1 MKFKD
6 ACLQLWIYPP
16 ARVAFIV
23 TELIVSASNVVCL
36 ALIYS
41 VLNPLGSFII
51 LDYPMSEKF

>member
-1 MKFKD
+1 MNLSSSTCCFY
-6 ACLQLWIYPP
+6 C
-16 ARVAFIV
+16 V
-23 TELIVSASNVVCL
+23 TELIVSASNVVRL

>member
-1 MKFKD
+1 MNSSSSTRCFY
-6 ACLQLWIYPP
+6 C
-16 ARVAFIV
+16 V
-23 TELIVSASNVVCL
+23 TELIVSASNVVHL